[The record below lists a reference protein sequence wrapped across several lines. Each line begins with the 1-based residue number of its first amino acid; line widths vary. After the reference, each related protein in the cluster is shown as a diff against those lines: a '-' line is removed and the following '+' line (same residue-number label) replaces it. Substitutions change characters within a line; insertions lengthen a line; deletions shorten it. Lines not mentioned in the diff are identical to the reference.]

1 MFKILLTIIVLIGWT
16 DSLSATPE
24 AYIKINT
31 HECLKCYAAQIYTD
45 KLVEHVR
52 ITIVFPGNFNRYRR
66 FLRMQYPVKTS
77 NYTII
82 QSDSLYHALGD
93 QELSY
98 FYLQDDSVELYSC
111 QMKEFSRNY
120 PLIIGLINGELSDYT
135 DVELPDTLSFDNVTL
150 LADNENFIAFN
161 RTMQELL
168 VYNGS
173 AFYYL
178 SPEKID
184 VLALYKFF
192 DKNGEFRNQFLTHQ
206 ELLESVGKSRAEIS
220 AVNIDAQRALVLVQI
235 PYAFMQDNGNLGV
248 KVKLFIAQIALDSY
262 DVRWVFIDDSTVPD
276 RWNVI
281 VSQPTLAYQQGDMVI
296 TLSPTDYSDGD
307 FRYLADFVF
316 KKDTLVFSKLLDY
329 RIPEFHQNSGRYY
342 NYLTPKSSHG
352 LIFHQ
357 FASNVI
363 DLCKDSVFY
372 LPIENSKLEINLE
385 KLQAEYDLAFTD
397 VITQNNSCKFL
408 YKKQE
413 QGWFLGIVEGGILS
427 YEEIKYLDDT
437 IMNLSFA
444 DYNHI
449 VWYDP
454 KRNEVSYR
462 MIP

>member
-1 MFKILLTIIVLIGWT
+1 
-16 DSLSATPE
+16 
-24 AYIKINT
+24 
-31 HECLKCYAAQIYTD
+31 
-45 KLVEHVR
+45 
-52 ITIVFPGNFNRYRR
+52 
-66 FLRMQYPVKTS
+66 
-77 NYTII
+77 
-82 QSDSLYHALGD
+82 
-93 QELSY
+93 
-98 FYLQDDSVELYSC
+98 
-111 QMKEFSRNY
+111 
-120 PLIIGLINGELSDYT
+120 
-135 DVELPDTLSFDNVTL
+135 
-150 LADNENFIAFN
+150 
-161 RTMQELL
+161 
-168 VYNGS
+168 
-173 AFYYL
+173 
-178 SPEKID
+178 
-184 VLALYKFF
+184 
-192 DKNGEFRNQFLTHQ
+192 
-206 ELLESVGKSRAEIS
+206 
-220 AVNIDAQRALVLVQI
+220 
-235 PYAFMQDNGNLGV
+235 MQDNGNLGV

-262 DVRWVFIDDSTVPD
+262 DVRWVFIDDGTVPD

-281 VSQPTLAYQQGDMVI
+281 VSQPTLAYQQADMVI

-413 QGWFLGIVEGGILS
+413 QGWFLGIVEDGILS